1 MPIVFAFH
9 HIPIISTS
17 TCELVRRHY
26 HDADEEPCNLLA
38 KLNLSHMVDDESKL
52 HIGECKVE
60 CPDLEAV
67 LVESLDGDGGP

>member
-9 HIPIISTS
+9 HI
-17 TCELVRRHY
+17 
-26 HDADEEPCNLLA
+26 LA